1 MRKQKGKIICVET
14 ISLNDVINEYF
25 NDECPSYISIDTE
38 GSEYEILESFNFD
51 KYRPKLFTIE
61 HNHTEN
67 ELKIDE
73 FLISNNYRRIFRKLT
88 AFDAWYVASEIL

>member
-1 MRKQKGKIICVET
+1 
-14 ISLNDVINEYF
+14 L
-25 NDECPSYISIDTE
+25 
-38 GSEYEILESFNFD
+38 D

-61 HNHTEN
+61 HNHTES
-67 ELKIDE
+67 ELKIDK